1 MYPLAESKATPV
13 GASPTCIFFT
23 IESAQALSKPK
34 EALDNNATVTTIKKV
49 RINVQET
56 MCFFINQPSFDAIQI
71 KSEVYHTSISYK
83 MTD

>member
-1 MYPLAESKATPV
+1 VYPLAESKATPV
-13 GASPTCIFFT
+13 GVSPTRIFFT

-34 EALDNNATVTTIKKV
+34 EALNNNATVTTTKV

-71 KSEVYHTSISYK
+71 KSEIYPTSISYK